1 MDDRVSARAKLPSRA
16 CESCRAAKI
25 RCQPSDQAG
34 ICKGKWTV
42 LNSKEGYGESTYA
55 VIRCCDFKKECI
67 FRARPRTRRPRA
79 AEGETPLPPPSGP
92 SQTFSIDFNLP
103 VEAEL
108 GSSFDDLLEK
118 HDQFVEDLVPSAAED
133 GFDNDSTM
141 LSASSS
147 GGGATFSSISSP
159 GSSMGASSSISLTTL
174 GIKPQFNLNSA
185 QKLLDGFQD
194 MLSFC
199 PLVALPEGANVKSM
213 ASQSPFILLAILA
226 ATSCSSSLQGFNLY
240 DDEFRKVLGLKF
252 VTSGE
257 RSLELLQGL
266 LVYNAWYP
274 YHLRPNDRRT
284 FQYLRMAVDIVHD
297 LGLDD
302 EATFAAQL
310 ESDVGPEDLERL
322 RTFISCFYL
331 VSVGLRSW
339 GKPSTLPHSSWIA
352 TCCDLLEKWSNSQQD
367 HVLIWLCRLQSIADG
382 MGELRAG
389 YSRDTNGQNNHQ
401 NNLVHRGL
409 EAQLREWQARMP
421 DNVSAM
427 PTVKM
432 ASLSADMQVAA
443 CPLMTPHRP
452 KAERAGG
459 MPLDPVKLMGAAH
472 TWCAF
477 LDLVVALT
485 PSELDRFSAV
495 EWGHLI
501 VAVILVLKLAF
512 PVDTCPLFDAA
523 HARNTLQFGAYL
535 EKLCADPPPEN
546 DVDKPRTATGRGAAR
561 GKSRNGSQD
570 TMTTSKNN
578 GNAERSGNNI
588 TAAFRII
595 LRKVK
600 AKFDR
605 RVAAAEA
612 KVAAEE
618 TRAMR
623 GCPFFDG
630 SLTDY
635 IPLWEGQTSIGN
647 YSSLSGSS
655 SSSSQLQLDGNGN
668 IIGMLGM
675 DGTAVQQPSSF
686 RLDTPVFH
694 DLWAT
699 MTQGWAA
706 DDSLPNLTMDTNDA
720 EDFGHF

>member
-1 MDDRVSARAKLPSRA
+1 MDERVSTRAKLPSRA

-34 ICKGKWTV
+34 ICK
-42 LNSKEGYGESTYA
+42 
-55 VIRCCDFKKECI
+55 RCCDFKKECI
-67 FRARPRTRRPRA
+67 FRARPRTRRPRV
-79 AEGETPLPPPSGP
+79 AEGQAPLPHPSGP

-118 HDQFVEDLVPSAAED
+118 HDQFVDDLVPSAAED
-133 GFDNDSTM
+133 EFDKDSTM

-159 GSSMGASSSISLTTL
+159 GSSMGASSLISLTTL

-185 QKLLDGFQD
+185 QKLLDGFQV

-302 EATFAAQL
+302 EATFATQL
-310 ESDVGPEDLERL
+310 ESGVGPEDLERL

-331 VSVGLRSW
+331 VSVKTMFLPGFVAYKVSLTGWENCGRATVEIQMGTTNTKTTLFTVALR
-339 GKPSTLPHSSWIA
+339 PNF
-352 TCCDLLEKWSNSQQD
+352 EK
-367 HVLIWLCRLQSIADG
+367 
-382 MGELRAG
+382 
-389 YSRDTNGQNNHQ
+389 
-401 NNLVHRGL
+401 
-409 EAQLREWQARMP
+409 WQARMP

-427 PTVKM
+427 PTIKM
-432 ASLSADMQVAA
+432 ASLSADMRVAA
-443 CPLMTPHRP
+443 SPLMTPHRTKP
-452 KAERAGG
+452 ERAGG

-472 TWCAF
+472 TWCTF
-477 LDLVVALT
+477 LDLVLALT

-512 PVDTCPLFDAA
+512 PVETCPLFDAA
-523 HARNTLQFGAYL
+523 HARSTLQFGAYL
-535 EKLCADPPPEN
+535 EKMCADPPPEN

-561 GKSRNGSQD
+561 GKSSNGSQD
-570 TMTTSKNN
+570 TSKNN
-578 GNAERSGNNI
+578 GNTERSGNNI

-668 IIGMLGM
+668 VVGMLGM
-675 DGTAVQQPSSF
+675 DGTAVQQPSSSF

-699 MTQGWAA
+699 VTQGWAA